1 AFASPTRQ
9 RGAGYPKTHSPAGTA
24 GPTEIALSDDRYGG
38 ERVLVIPTLLFHEL
52 GYFQGFN
59 ADVRPYLGAL
69 LDRGHTLFLPRSDA
83 EDDPSYKQLIPY
95 CLFRCDGRILHYRR
109 GSGVGEGRLL
119 GKRSIGIGGHIS
131 EEDADGSEHPYE
143 VGMRREIAEEVEIAG
158 GARDSILG
166 LLNDDQT
173 EVGRVHLGVVHV
185 YELDEPR
192 VVAREASIAEI
203 GFARPEELAATA
215 DEFET
220 WSQICLAQLVDGGR
234 SA

>member
-1 AFASPTRQ
+1 MLLA
-9 RGAGYPKTHSPAGTA
+9 YEL
-24 GPTEIALSDDRYGG
+24 TEIPLSHDRYNG

-59 ADVRPYLGAL
+59 GDVRPYLSAL

-119 GKRSIGIGGHIS
+119 GKRSVGIGGHIS
-131 EEDADGSEHPYE
+131 EEDAGGSEHPYE
-143 VGMRREIAEEVEIAG
+143 VGMRREIAEEVEITG
-158 GARDSILG
+158 NVRDSIFG
-166 LLNDDQT
+166 LINDDLT

-185 YELDEPR
+185 FELDEPR
-192 VVAREASIAEI
+192 VIARESSIAEI
-203 GFARPEELAATA
+203 GFADPEELAAA
-215 DEFET
+215 AGEFET
-220 WSQICLAQLVDGGR
+220 WSQICLTQLVSGGR
-234 SA
+234 TA